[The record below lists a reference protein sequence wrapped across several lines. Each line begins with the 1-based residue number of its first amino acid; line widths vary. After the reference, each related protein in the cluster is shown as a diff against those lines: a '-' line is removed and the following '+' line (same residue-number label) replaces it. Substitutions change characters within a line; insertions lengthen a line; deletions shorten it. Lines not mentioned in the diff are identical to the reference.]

1 MVDNEEGKMVDEI
14 VVEYDKYFIVVME
27 IKSLRVFL

>member
-14 VVEYDKYFIVVME
+14 LVEYDKYFIVVME
-27 IKSLRVFL
+27 IKGLCVFL